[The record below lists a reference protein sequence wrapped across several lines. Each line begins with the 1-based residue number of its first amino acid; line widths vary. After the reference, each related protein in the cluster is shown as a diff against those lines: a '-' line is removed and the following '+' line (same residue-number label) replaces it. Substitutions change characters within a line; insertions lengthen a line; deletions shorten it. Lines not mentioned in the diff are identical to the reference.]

1 MGVKFNARKA
11 FELFRKSGGKTN
23 FPDSLKRVLNNV
35 QDDPNF
41 NDVKEVAWL
50 LATAKVESDY
60 SLTRWEADYLCG
72 KWGNKNYQPP
82 CQSALNYYR
91 STSGK
96 KNYFDLGVDNKGLPY
111 FGRGLIQLT
120 GKRNYELY
128 SNKTGKNLV
137 ADANKALEPDTS
149 YQIASD
155 YFSTK
160 KSGYP
165 YTANQYA
172 MAGNFPMARKIVK
185 GSSSGWEKVKG
196 YYDTW
201 VDILRKSDLGK
212 KRKIKGIPKTKKEKT
227 RTALTWASIALILA
241 GVGVGIYLYKK
252 K

>member
-137 ADANKALEPDTS
+137 ADA
-149 YQIASD
+149 
-155 YFSTK
+155 
-160 KSGYP
+160 
-165 YTANQYA
+165 
-172 MAGNFPMARKIVK
+172 R
-185 GSSSGWEKVKG
+185 
-196 YYDTW
+196 
-201 VDILRKSDLGK
+201 
-212 KRKIKGIPKTKKEKT
+212 
-227 RTALTWASIALILA
+227 
-241 GVGVGIYLYKK
+241 
-252 K
+252 